1 MVNIIIK
8 GLKFGYN
15 SFNILD
21 GLDLVVE
28 DAEVLGLVGPNGCGK
43 TTLIK
48 CIDRI
53 LKPKGSI
60 LLDGREIE
68 RMKQQEIARQIGYV
82 PQSSSTP
89 PATTVFDI
97 VLMGRRPHI
106 GWRVSDFDLE
116 MVADKLELL
125 HLEDL
130 AMKDF
135 SQLSGGQKQKV
146 LIARALCQEPA
157 VLLLDEPTASL
168 DMRHQ
173 LEVMEMIAALVK
185 RKKISAVMALH
196 DLNLAAMFAD
206 KLAILK
212 GGKIYAAG
220 NPSDLLNA
228 DNIREVYGVEATI
241 VDILNRPYIVPLRS
255 INEERY
261 PNEDMNTQI
270 QEDDTRK

>member
-15 SFNILD
+15 GSRILD
-21 GLDLVVE
+21 GLDLVI
-28 DAEVLGLVGPNGCGK
+28 DDSEVLGLVGPNGSGK

-60 LLDGREIE
+60 LLDGKDLDSISR
-68 RMKQQEIARQIGYV
+68 KEIARRLGYV

-89 PATTVFDI
+89 LATTVFDT

-106 GWRVSDFDLE
+106 NWRVSDSDIE
-116 MVADKLELL
+116 KVSDTLELL
-125 HLEDL
+125 DLQDL
-130 AMKDF
+130 AMRDI

-146 LIARALCQEPA
+146 LVARALCQEPE
-157 VLLLDEPTASL
+157 VLLLDEPTSNL

-173 LEVMEMIAALVK
+173 LEVMEMISHLVK
-185 RKKISAVMALH
+185 EKKISAVMALH

-212 GGKIYAAG
+212 GGKIFRAG
-220 NPSDLLNA
+220 RPADLLNSE
-228 DNIREVYGVEATI
+228 NIREVYGVEA
-241 VDILNRPYIVPLRS
+241 VVMNSLDRPYIIPLRS
-255 INEERY
+255 LH
-261 PNEDMNTQI
+261 
-270 QEDDTRK
+270 QEAA